1 MKLTHRLFYP
11 PAWSIAAKLSA
22 ALLVAAIAPM
32 SFTAYYNLRQSLES
46 VEASEY
52 RKLELSAASTASR
65 LDRLIIDI
73 QRVVFQVSSDRNV
86 VGLLASKAPAKQA
99 AFHTNLQWTLS
110 NIFRSN
116 PEFDAVFIIDKFGRC
131 LASTDP
137 TFIGQNYAFREY
149 FRSSIQ
155 GNSYVSS
162 ILVGQTTKRPGLF
175 FSNPVRSD
183 DGEIVGVTVLK
194 IKGEDIWAIVN
205 TLSVGEESYAFLVD
219 QHGVIISH
227 PDKSRLYNSFNPLP
241 PETQKQVV
249 TDRRY
254 GVDEIKSLNIPELK
268 VMVRAK
274 QPGHTSYRFPIN
286 QMPRIVGFAPLE
298 KQPWVLGV
306 SQPKEKFE
314 EPLKRLIWLNGTS
327 VLVVGGITAIIA
339 LFLARSISR
348 PIRVLTAAAQALE
361 QENFNPQEL
370 TVVSGTQDDIG
381 RLVRVFLQM
390 AREVKAREQKLK
402 QQVINLKV
410 EIDET
415 KRAKDLVEITENEHF
430 RQLHKKIQKLRE
442 QAVSSGETETQ
453 YYQRLQSQV
462 QSIKERSLKKG
473 Q

>member
-1 MKLTHRLFYP
+1 
-11 PAWSIAAKLSA
+11 
-22 ALLVAAIAPM
+22 
-32 SFTAYYNLRQSLES
+32 
-46 VEASEY
+46 
-52 RKLELSAASTASR
+52 
-65 LDRLIIDI
+65 
-73 QRVVFQVSSDRNV
+73 
-86 VGLLASKAPAKQA
+86 
-99 AFHTNLQWTLS
+99 
-110 NIFRSN
+110 
-116 PEFDAVFIIDKFGRC
+116 
-131 LASTDP
+131 
-137 TFIGQNYAFREY
+137 
-149 FRSSIQ
+149 
-155 GNSYVSS
+155 
-162 ILVGQTTKRPGLF
+162 
-175 FSNPVRSD
+175 VRSD

-390 AREVKAREQKLK
+390 AREVRAREQKLK

>member
-1 MKLTHRLFYP
+1 MKLIHRLFYP
-11 PAWSIAAKLSA
+11 SAWSIAAKLSA
-22 ALLVAAIAPM
+22 ALLMAAIAPM
-32 SFTAYYNLRQSLES
+32 SFNAYYNLRQSLES

-73 QRVVFQVSSDRNV
+73 QRVVVQVSRDRNV
-86 VGLLASKAPAKQA
+86 VGLLTSASPAKQT
-99 AFHTNLQWTLS
+99 AFRANVQWTLS
-110 NIFRSN
+110 NIFGSN

-137 TFIGQNYAFREY
+137 TFVGQNYAFREY

-162 ILVGQTTKRPGLF
+162 LVVGQTTGRPGLF
-175 FSNPVRSD
+175 LSNPVRSD
-183 DGEIVGVTVLK
+183 DGEIVGVMVLK
-194 IKGEDIWAIVN
+194 IKGEGIWAIVN
-205 TLSVGEESYAFLVD
+205 TLQVGAESYAFLVD

-227 PDKSRLYNSFNPLP
+227 PNQSRLYHSLNPLP
-241 PETQKQVV
+241 KETQKQVV
-249 TDRRY
+249 ADRRY

-274 QPGHTSYRFPIN
+274 QPGHTSYSLTIN

-298 KQPWVLGV
+298 QQPWVLGV

-314 EPLKRLIWLNGTS
+314 APLKRLIWLNCTS

-348 PIRVLTAAAQALE
+348 PIRALTAAAQALE
-361 QENFNPQEL
+361 QENFNPHEL
-370 TVVSGTQDDIG
+370 AVVSGTQDDIG
-381 RLVRVFLQM
+381 RLVRVFLHM
-390 AREVKAREQKLK
+390 AREVRAREQNLK
-402 QQVINLKV
+402 QQVIGLKI

-430 RQLHKKIQKLRE
+430 RQLHNKIQKLRE
-442 QAVSSGETETQ
+442 QAVSSGETPDE

-462 QSIKERSLKKG
+462 QSIKERSLKKAE
-473 Q
+473 